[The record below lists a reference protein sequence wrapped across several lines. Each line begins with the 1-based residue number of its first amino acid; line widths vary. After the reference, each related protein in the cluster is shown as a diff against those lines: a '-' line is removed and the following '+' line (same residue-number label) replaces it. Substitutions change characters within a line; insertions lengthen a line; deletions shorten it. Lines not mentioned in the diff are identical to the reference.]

1 MLPYETLYYPIVMDR
16 EYTDRFLAKV
26 GATPTDD
33 PSDPQAILRAMYA
46 AIIAGDFDALDE
58 WFTEDVELSMC
69 GFGPINGTWRGR
81 QEVLKATRRNYS
93 TVTDQQSEVDG
104 MISQG
109 PCVAVLL
116 RESGTLKSSGQ
127 AYSVRGVHWFT
138 FADGKIKKI
147 DGIAASTEL
156 VK

>member
-1 MLPYETLYYPIVMDR
+1 MDR

-26 GATPTDD
+26 GATATDD
-33 PSDPQAILRAMYA
+33 PSGPQAILRSVYA
-46 AIIAGDFDALDE
+46 AIIDGDFDALDK
-58 WFTEDVELSMC
+58 WFDDDVEFSMC

-81 QEVLKATRRNYS
+81 QEVLRATRRNYAM
-93 TVTDQQSEVDG
+93 VTGQQSEIDG
-104 MISQG
+104 MISEG

-127 AYSVRGVHWFT
+127 AYSIRGVHWFT

-147 DGIAASTEL
+147 DGIAASIWKAEP
-156 VK
+156 

>member
-1 MLPYETLYYPIVMDR
+1 MDR

-26 GATPTDD
+26 EAAATDD
-33 PSDPQAILRAMYA
+33 PSDPQAILRSVYA
-46 AIIAGDFDALDE
+46 AIIDGDFDALDK
-58 WFTEDVELSMC
+58 WFTDDVEFNMC

-81 QEVLKATRRNYS
+81 QEVLKATHRNYAILNG
-93 TVTDQQSEVDG
+93 QQSEIDG
-104 MISQG
+104 TISEG

-127 AYSVRGVHWFT
+127 AYSIRGVHWFT

-147 DGIAASTEL
+147 DGIAASIW
-156 VK
+156 KADP